1 MNTKAYTDQE
11 VKTARKFKVTYFFE
25 EVWIKESIGID
36 ILKDICYYLM
46 NNNKL

>member
-11 VKTARKFKVTYFFE
+11 IKNAQKFKVTYFFE
-25 EVWIKESIGID
+25 EVWIRESIGID